1 MGRTLQPYSIQI
13 DLVEERFN
21 KFRRTLRRED
31 QEIFDDLFRAARR
44 QLQAGVMAA
53 SPNPFDSMTMS
64 MLIELRKKYDEQSRE
79 LIKLKRDLE
88 KLSAVI
94 GTGDS

>member
-31 QEIFDDLFRAARR
+31 QDIFDDLFRAARR

-64 MLIELRKKYDEQSRE
+64 MLIELRKQHDEQSRE
-79 LIKLKRDLE
+79 LLKIKRDLE
-88 KLSAVI
+88 KLSATV
-94 GTGDS
+94 GAGDS